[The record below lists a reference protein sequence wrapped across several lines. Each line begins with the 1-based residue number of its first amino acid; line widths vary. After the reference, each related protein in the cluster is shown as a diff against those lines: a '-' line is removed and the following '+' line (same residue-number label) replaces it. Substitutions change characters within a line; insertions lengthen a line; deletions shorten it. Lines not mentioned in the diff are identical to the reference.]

1 MIMKIAFAIFK
12 YFPWGGLQKDLMRT
26 MSEVAARGHE
36 VTCFT
41 GSWEGDVPS
50 FLNLRLLSLKKHSN
64 HARAEEFET
73 LFIQTVKNEHF
84 DRTVTF
90 NRIGGADFYFAGD
103 DCFATAFAKRKN
115 FLLRL
120 LPRYRIFLQQE
131 KNILDPASDTHILY
145 LDQRQKK
152 DYMAFYGTQ
161 EERFTL
167 LPPTG
172 DPKCMRNDH
181 TPCLRKEKRQE
192 LNLSDDQILLISVA
206 ADFHCKGIDRT
217 LNVFASLP
225 GEIRKNCV
233 LCLIGGNDPKRRE
246 QFIKQSEQLGIKQQ
260 TIFAGPKDDVY
271 TYLAAADLMVHPAR
285 KEATGT
291 VLAEAL
297 ASGVPVICSAVC
309 GYASMVGEAG
319 VVIPEPFD
327 AKNFGNLLV
336 ETLKSLPRYKEK
348 AMELSGT
355 LDFTRRAAI
364 AADVITSK

>member
-1 MIMKIAFAIFK
+1 MKIAFAIFK
-12 YFPWGGLQKDLMRT
+12 YFPWGGLQKDFMRT
-26 MSEVAARGHE
+26 MSEVAARGHD
-36 VTCFT
+36 VTCIT
-41 GSWEGDVPS
+41 GSWEGDIPS
-50 FLNLRLLSLKKHSN
+50 FLHVEILPLKKVTN
-64 HARAEEFET
+64 HGRADEFEK
-73 LFIQTVKNEHF
+73 LFAERIRNGEF

-90 NRIGGADFYFAGD
+90 NRMGGADVYFAGD
-103 DCFATAFAKRKN
+103 DCYAAGLARKSS
-115 FLLRL
+115 LLRL
-120 LPRYRIFLQQE
+120 LPRYRIFYRQE
-131 KNILDPASDTHILY
+131 KSILEPTSKTHILY

-152 DYMAFYGTQ
+152 DYMAYYGTP

-167 LPPTG
+167 LPPAG
-172 DPKCMRNDH
+172 DQKCMRNEH
-181 TPCLRKEKRQE
+181 TICLREEKRKE
-192 LNLSDDQILLISVA
+192 LNLADDQILLISVA

-217 LNVFASLP
+217 LNAVAALP
-225 GEIRKNCV
+225 EEVRKKCV

-246 QFIKQSEQLGIKQQ
+246 QFVQQAEQLGIKHQ
-260 TIFAGPKDDVY
+260 TIFAGPRDDVY

-309 GYASMVGEAG
+309 GYASMVGDAG

-327 AKNFGNLLV
+327 AKTFGELLV
-336 ETLKSLPRYKEK
+336 ETLCRLSQYKAK
-348 AMELSGT
+348 AMEVSGT

>member
-12 YFPWGGLQKDLMRT
+12 YFPWGGLQKDLMWT

-41 GSWEGDVPS
+41 GSWEGDIPT
-50 FLNLRLLSLKKHSN
+50 FLHVEILPLKKITN
-64 HARAEEFET
+64 HGRAEEFEK
-73 LFIQTVKNEHF
+73 LFAEKIRGGAF
-84 DRTVTF
+84 DRTVAF
-90 NRIGGADFYFAGD
+90 NRIGGTDVYFAGD
-103 DCFATAFAKRKN
+103 DCYAATLARKSR
-115 FLLRL
+115 LLRL
-120 LPRYRIFLQQE
+120 FPRYRIFLQQE
-131 KNILDPASDTHILY
+131 KNILNPTSKTHILY
-145 LDQRQKK
+145 LGQRQKK
-152 DYMAFYGTQ
+152 DYMAYYGTQ

-172 DPKCMRNDH
+172 DSKCMRNDH

-217 LNVFASLP
+217 LDVFAALP
-225 GEIRKNCV
+225 GEVRKKCV

-246 QFIKQSEQLGIKQQ
+246 HFIKQAEQLGIKQQ
-260 TIFAGPKDDVY
+260 TIFAGPRDDVY
-271 TYLAAADLMVHPAR
+271 AYLAAADLMVHPAR
-285 KEATGT
+285 KEAAGT